1 MDKNKLIEYCLVFDD
16 AVKTQPFNRNEY
28 RDLYVI
34 RHKSNNKWFAL
45 IFDLDNKLYINL
57 KIKPETGFVLREQYS
72 AITPAWHM
80 NKKHWIKVDVN
91 NIETDVLKK
100 LIEISYE
107 LTSAKKKINY
117 ISKEVIY
124 YKNI

>member
-16 AVKTQPFNRNEY
+16 ALKTQPFV
-28 RDLYVI
+28 RDEHKEIYVM

-72 AITPAWHM
+72 SITPAWHM

-107 LTSAKKKINY
+107 LTSAKKK
-117 ISKEVIY
+117 K
-124 YKNI
+124 